1 MKLEI
6 KVLRYKRGEH
16 PRAAV
21 QVIDPNGEFAAIF
34 IKRIPSAPWAFY
46 IRGKAYSAA
55 TIKAAHVFLRLTEG
69 DP

>member
-21 QVIDPNGEFAAIF
+21 QVIDPNGERVAIF
-34 IKRIPSAPWAFY
+34 IKRVPFGRWTFY
-46 IRGKAYSAA
+46 VRGKAYSAA
-55 TIKAAHVFLRLTEG
+55 TIKAALAQWRVMK
-69 DP
+69 